1 MTTDTPE
8 PQPTPAAEPSPP
20 TLADQGPL
28 AMTMKPL
35 SGSVMLRVLLVA
47 VTVAFAW
54 ILLPFYGTV
63 LWGAI
68 IALLFV
74 PLNRWLLPRMG
85 QRRNLAALT
94 TLLAALVVVVLPA
107 VLVASSLAREA
118 SQLYA
123 RIDSGELKPA
133 LILRRMFDALPDWF
147 TDLLGR
153 FGLGNFDLIQ
163 RKLTQVVTQGS
174 QLIATQTLNFGQD
187 LLGLVVSLFIALYL
201 AYFLIRDGGPL
212 MRSIRMAIPLP
223 PEDKQELLEQFG
235 TVLRATV
242 KGNLVVAIVQGALGG
257 LAFWFLGVNAA
268 LLWAVLMAVLSLLP
282 AVGAGLVWGPVAIWL
297 YASGQTVEA
306 IGLVAYGVFVI
317 GLVDNLLRPL
327 LVGKDTGMPD
337 YLVLISTVGGIAV
350 MGINGFVIGP
360 VIAAMFVAVWDIAT
374 ATRVRARAVS
384 MLADDPV
391 VVVAPPVD
399 LRVGGD
405 EAGRG

>member
-1 MTTDTPE
+1 MTPDATGH
-8 PQPTPAAEPSPP
+8 PTPTTEAPVPVRVEPRTAEP
-20 TLADQGPL
+20 GVR
-28 AMTMKPL
+28 PL
-35 SGSVMLRVLLVA
+35 SGSVMLRVLLLG

-68 IALLFV
+68 IALLFS

-85 QRRNLAALT
+85 NRRNLAALT
-94 TLLAALVVVVLPA
+94 TLLVALFMVVLPT
-107 VLVASSLAREA
+107 VLVAVSLTREA
-118 SQLYA
+118 TQLFA
-123 RIDSGELKPA
+123 RVASGELRPA
-133 LILRRMFDALPDWF
+133 ETLRRLFDSLPSWL
-147 TDLLGR
+147 TDTLGR
-153 FGLGNFDLIQ
+153 FGLGDFDLLQSRIGQ
-163 RKLTQVVTQGS
+163 LLTQGS
-174 QLIATQTLNFGQD
+174 QLIAAKTLNIGQD

-201 AYFLIRDGGPL
+201 AYFLIRDGASL
-212 MRSIRMAIPLP
+212 MRSIRTAIPLP
-223 PEDKQELLEQFG
+223 PDDKQALLQQFG

-257 LAFWFLGVNAA
+257 LAFWFIGIHAA

-297 YASGQTVEA
+297 FATGQTWAAV
-306 IGLVAYGVFVI
+306 GLVIYGMLVI

-360 VIAAMFVAVWDIAT
+360 VVAAMFVAVWNIAT
-374 ATRVRARAVS
+374 AARERAQQP
-384 MLADDPV
+384 LP
-391 VVVAPPVD
+391 
-399 LRVGGD
+399 
-405 EAGRG
+405 

>member
-1 MTTDTPE
+1 
-8 PQPTPAAEPSPP
+8 
-20 TLADQGPL
+20 
-28 AMTMKPL
+28 
-35 SGSVMLRVLLVA
+35 MLRVLLVA
-47 VTVAFAW
+47 VTAAFIW

-68 IALLFV
+68 IALLFA
-74 PLNRWLLPRMG
+74 PMNRWLLPRMR

-94 TLLAALVVVVLPA
+94 TMLAALVIVVLPA

-133 LILRRMFDALPDWF
+133 LLLRRMFEALPDWL
-147 TDLLGR
+147 TDLLAR
-153 FGLGNFDLIQ
+153 FGLGNIDLIQ
-163 RKLTQVVTQGS
+163 RKLTQAATQGS
-174 QLIATQTLNFGQD
+174 QFIATQTFNLGQD
-187 LLGLVVSLFIALYL
+187 ALGLVISLGITLYL
-201 AYFLIRDGGPL
+201 AFFLIRDGGSL
-212 MRSIRMAIPLP
+212 VRSIRLAIPLP
-223 PEDKQELLEQFG
+223 PDDKQELLEQFG

-242 KGNLVVAIVQGALGG
+242 KGNLVVALVQGALGG

-297 YASGQTVEA
+297 FVSGDVLQAV
-306 IGLVAYGVFVI
+306 GLTLYGVLVI

-337 YLVLISTVGGIAV
+337 YLVLISTIGGIAV

-360 VIAAMFVAVWDIAT
+360 AIAAMFVAVWGIQT
-374 ATRVRARAVS
+374 ATRVRARAAAVA
-384 MLADDPV
+384 MVD
-391 VVVAPPVD
+391 APPESPRPD
-399 LRVGGD
+399 TTTPPR
-405 EAGRG
+405 

>member
-1 MTTDTPE
+1 MTE
-8 PQPTPAAEPSPP
+8 PTEAPPPDKPAEPAITPP
-20 TLADQGPL
+20 SIAPV
-28 AMTMKPL
+28 
-35 SGSVMLRVLLVA
+35 SGSLMLRVLLVA
-47 VTVAFAW
+47 VTAAFIW

-68 IALLFV
+68 IALLFA
-74 PLNRWLLPRMG
+74 PMNRWLLPRMR

-94 TLLAALVVVVLPA
+94 TMLAALVIVVLPA

-133 LILRRMFDALPDWF
+133 LLLRRMFEALPDWL
-147 TDLLGR
+147 TDLLAR
-153 FGLGNFDLIQ
+153 FGLGNIDLIQ
-163 RKLTQVVTQGS
+163 RKLTQAATQGS
-174 QLIATQTLNFGQD
+174 QFIATQTFNLGQD
-187 LLGLVVSLFIALYL
+187 ALGLVISLGITLYL
-201 AYFLIRDGGPL
+201 AFFLIRDGGSL
-212 MRSIRMAIPLP
+212 VRSIRLAIPLP
-223 PEDKQELLEQFG
+223 PDDKQELLEQFG

-242 KGNLVVAIVQGALGG
+242 KGNLVVALVQGALGG

-297 YASGQTVEA
+297 FVSGDVLQAV
-306 IGLVAYGVFVI
+306 GLTLYGVLVI

-337 YLVLISTVGGIAV
+337 YLVLISTIGGIAV

-360 VIAAMFVAVWDIAT
+360 AIAAMFVAVWGIQT
-374 ATRVRARAVS
+374 ATRVRARAAAVA
-384 MLADDPV
+384 MVD
-391 VVVAPPVD
+391 APPESPRPD
-399 LRVGGD
+399 TTTPPR
-405 EAGRG
+405 